1 MPSRTDQSR
10 SNLKAGIFVCV
21 GILLAFTVV
30 AILGDVGRFLRP
42 RAEYTL
48 RFDLDAGV
56 DGLVPG
62 SVVKVGGLDSGR
74 VVSVQPQ
81 RDGKELLGALVQIE
95 LDGGFALFDNARVT
109 RTQTL
114 LGGNAAVSFSDLGS
128 AEGGTL
134 VPKGGTLDVH
144 SVGGG
149 ALRTLVGEANAE
161 RIGEIIENL
170 NVTLASIKQDY
181 ASTISPAL
189 QRVDQI
195 TADARDVVASLKSD
209 YGGWRERVSSTL
221 GNVDV
226 ASQKL
231 PPLLDDGKTLVADLR
246 GATEKVSSLL
256 DANRPAI
263 DEMVVNLRAA
273 SGDVKAIVERVRTQ
287 MLDRVDGILVQAN
300 RGIESYIAV
309 ADRLRAEIDTL
320 APPLETALADAR
332 LTAQQL
338 KLASIEVRR
347 SPWRL
352 LYRPSEKEL
361 ENEMLYDAARSF
373 ALAAGDLQSTAET
386 VDRVL
391 TKNAELLRA
400 DPAMADRLRNLLTGS
415 LERYEQVQKQLFGII
430 TSEP

>member
-1 MPSRTDQSR
+1 MPSRADQSR
-10 SNLKAGIFVCV
+10 SNLKAGIFVCI

-30 AILGDVGRFLRP
+30 AILGDVGRFFRP

-62 SVVKVGGLDSGR
+62 SVVKIGGLDSGR
-74 VVSVQPQ
+74 VVRVDPL
-81 RDGKELLGALVQIE
+81 RDGNELRGALVRIE
-95 LDGGFALFDNARVT
+95 LDGGFGVYDNARVT

-114 LGGNAAVSFSDLGS
+114 LGGSAAVSFSDLGS
-128 AEGGTL
+128 AAGGTL
-134 VPKGGTLDVH
+134 VRPGGTLDVH
-144 SVGGG
+144 ALGGG
-149 ALRTLVGEANAE
+149 ALRTLVGETNAV
-161 RIGEIIENL
+161 RISQIIDNL
-170 NVTLASIKQDY
+170 NATLASIRTDY
-181 ASTISPAL
+181 AGTISPAL

-195 TADARDVVASLKSD
+195 TSDARDVVASLKGD
-209 YGGWRERVSSTL
+209 YSGWRERVGSTL
-221 GNVDV
+221 DNVDV

-231 PPLLDDGKTLVADLR
+231 PPLLDDGKALVADLR
-246 GATEKVSSLL
+246 GTTAKVTSLL
-256 DANRPAI
+256 DTNRPSI
-263 DEMVVNLRAA
+263 DELVVNLRVA

-287 MLDRVDGILVQAN
+287 MLDRVDAILVQAN

-309 ADRLRAEIDTL
+309 ADRLRAEIDAL

-361 ENEMLYDAARSF
+361 ENELLYDAARSF

-391 TKNAELLRA
+391 SKNAELLRT

-415 LERYEQVQKQLFGII
+415 MDRYEQVQKQLFGII